1 MDKKYKYLLILFIII
16 ILFSFSRTKYGQNI
30 LFELINEEKKLKNEG
45 FLGILIYIIL
55 GIILNVVFFMYAFI
69 NYSSGFIFGFKR
81 GFIISYAIVIISAI
95 IGFFISR
102 NILKNKVE
110 KKIKNYELLNN
121 IHKNQD
127 SYNTIE
133 WIIYNIISRVS
144 PLPFTINN
152 YFWGSTKITLINYII
167 GTMIG
172 VLPWLLFEVYIGSKI
187 KNIHKLFD

>member
-1 MDKKYKYLLILFIII
+1 MEKKYKYIIILFILI
-16 ILFSFSRTKYGQNI
+16 ILFSFTKTQTGQKI
-30 LFELINEEKKLKNEG
+30 FFELINQEKKLKNEG
-45 FLGILIYIIL
+45 IPGIIIYIII

-69 NYSSGFIFGFKR
+69 NYSSGFIFGFKK
-81 GFIISYAIVIISAI
+81 GFIISYVIVIISAI

-102 NILKNKVE
+102 NIFQNKIE

-133 WIIYNIISRVS
+133 WIIYNMISRVS

>member
-1 MDKKYKYLLILFIII
+1 MNKKYKYLLILFIII
-16 ILFSFSRTKYGQNI
+16 ILFSFSRTKYGQKI

-69 NYSSGFIFGFKR
+69 NYSSGLIFGFKR

-110 KKIKNYELLNN
+110 KKIKKYELLNN

-152 YFWGSTKITLINYII
+152 YFWGSTKITFINYII

-187 KNIHKLFD
+187 KNIHKIFD

>member
-1 MDKKYKYLLILFIII
+1 MNKKYKYLLILFIII
-16 ILFSFSRTKYGQNI
+16 ILFSFSRTKYGQKI

-69 NYSSGFIFGFKR
+69 NYSSGLIFGFKR

-110 KKIKNYELLNN
+110 KKIKKYELLNN

-144 PLPFTINN
+144 PLSFTINN
-152 YFWGSTKITLINYII
+152 YFWSSTKITFINYII

-187 KNIHKLFD
+187 KNIHKIFD